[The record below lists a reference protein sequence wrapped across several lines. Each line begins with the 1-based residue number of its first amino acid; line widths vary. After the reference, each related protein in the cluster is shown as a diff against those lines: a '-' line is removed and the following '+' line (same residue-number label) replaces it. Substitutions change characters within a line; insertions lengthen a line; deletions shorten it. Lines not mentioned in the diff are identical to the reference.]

1 MLERCKLKILKGA
14 CGRVKLYIILVVIPA
29 IVISFF
35 VYEKEKDTIAAEH
48 KQEAS
53 VLLNLHRNK
62 INYLIGETMA
72 RMTSLSIAI
81 DRPVDIKKMQS
92 ILEKTF
98 DSEPRFSGLYFLNAK
113 GDVTAST
120 TELKTKVNLADRSF
134 FTKAKETKKTVIS
147 DSYSSRITG
156 QPIFTIC
163 VPVLDSKQNVTDY
176 LVAAI
181 QIDYLKNLI
190 NLLSPDVYIEVVNQ
204 DGKMI
209 FASGQA
215 SHVKDQKPVSG
226 YLDDISWNMK
236 VYPNPVTIEELT
248 KSLVLPLSCSIVLL
262 NILFILVLY
271 YLLKRQ
277 TQLERSE
284 NEAQKLELIGTLAAS
299 TAHEIRN
306 PLTGISGFIQLLQKK
321 YKGEEDQLYFSII
334 EQEIKRINQIVSE
347 FLVLGKPT
355 AEKWE
360 LNSLQDIIG
369 EIMPII
375 YSEGNLYNVEVELQ
389 HLTEQPLLVKCT
401 KDHIKQ
407 VILNV
412 AKNGLESM
420 PEGGKL
426 TISLGALDKKAI
438 IKVVDNGEG
447 ISQEMLDHIFL
458 PFVTSKEKGTG
469 LGLVVCKRIVLMYGG
484 SIHIES
490 EVRRGTEVTIT
501 LPVSAS

>member
-1 MLERCKLKILKGA
+1 MKILKGA
-14 CGRVKLYIILVVIPA
+14 CGSVKLYLILVVIPA

-62 INYLIGETMA
+62 INYLIGETKA

-81 DRPVDIKKMQS
+81 DRPVDIKKMHS
-92 ILEKTF
+92 ILKKTF
-98 DSEPRFSGLYFLNAK
+98 DSEPRFSGLYLLNAK

-163 VPVLDSKQNVTDY
+163 VPVLDSKRNVTDY

-181 QIDYLKNLI
+181 QVDYLKNLI

-209 FASGQA
+209 FSSGQA
-215 SHVKDQKPVSG
+215 SHAEDQKPVSG

-248 KSLVLPLSCSIVLL
+248 KGLLLPLSCSIVLL

-389 HLTEQPLLVKCT
+389 YLTEQPLLVKCT

-420 PEGGKL
+420 PDGGKL
-426 TISLGALDKKAI
+426 TISLGALDKKAV

-490 EVRRGTEVTIT
+490 EARRGTEVTIT
-501 LPVSAS
+501 LPVSDS

>member
-1 MLERCKLKILKGA
+1 
-14 CGRVKLYIILVVIPA
+14 
-29 IVISFF
+29 
-35 VYEKEKDTIAAEH
+35 
-48 KQEAS
+48 
-53 VLLNLHRNK
+53 
-62 INYLIGETMA
+62 
-72 RMTSLSIAI
+72 
-81 DRPVDIKKMQS
+81 
-92 ILEKTF
+92 
-98 DSEPRFSGLYFLNAK
+98 
-113 GDVTAST
+113 
-120 TELKTKVNLADRSF
+120 
-134 FTKAKETKKTVIS
+134 
-147 DSYSSRITG
+147 
-156 QPIFTIC
+156 
-163 VPVLDSKQNVTDY
+163 
-176 LVAAI
+176 
-181 QIDYLKNLI
+181 
-190 NLLSPDVYIEVVNQ
+190 
-204 DGKMI
+204 
-209 FASGQA
+209 
-215 SHVKDQKPVSG
+215 
-226 YLDDISWNMK
+226 MK

-389 HLTEQPLLVKCT
+389 YLTEQPLLVKCT

-426 TISLGALDKKAI
+426 TISWELWIKKPLSKLWITVKGFLRKCWI
-438 IKVVDNGEG
+438 ISSFPLLLLKK
-447 ISQEMLDHIFL
+447 
-458 PFVTSKEKGTG
+458 KE
-469 LGLVVCKRIVLMYGG
+469 
-484 SIHIES
+484 
-490 EVRRGTEVTIT
+490 
-501 LPVSAS
+501 PVSALSYVNGSF

>member
-1 MLERCKLKILKGA
+1 MKILKGA

-62 INYLIGETMA
+62 INYLNGETMA

-163 VPVLDSKQNVTDY
+163 VPVSDSKRNVTDY

-215 SHVKDQKPVSG
+215 SHAEDQKPVSG

-248 KSLVLPLSCSIVLL
+248 KGLVLPLSCIIVLL

-389 HLTEQPLLVKCT
+389 YLTEQPLLVKCT

>member
-1 MLERCKLKILKGA
+1 MKILKGA
-14 CGRVKLYIILVVIPA
+14 CGRIKLYIALVVIPA
-29 IVISFF
+29 LVISFF
-35 VYEKEKDTIAAEH
+35 VYEKEKETIAAEH

-53 VLLNLHRNK
+53 VMLNLHRNK
-62 INYLIGETMA
+62 INYLIGETKA

-81 DRPVDIKKMQS
+81 DRPIDMNKMKTV
-92 ILEKTF
+92 LEKTF

-113 GDVTAST
+113 GDVTASA

-134 FTKAKETKKTVIS
+134 LQKRKNKKTVIT

-163 VPVLDSKQNVTDY
+163 VPVLDEKKNVTDY

-181 QIDYLKNLI
+181 QIDYLQNLI
-190 NLLSPDVYIEVVNQ
+190 NLLSPDVYIEVVNENN
-204 DGKMI
+204 KMI
-209 FASGQA
+209 FSSGQA
-215 SHVKDQKPVSG
+215 SHARDQKPVSG

-236 VYPNPVTIEELT
+236 VYPNPVTIEELS
-248 KSLVLPLSCSIVLL
+248 KSLVLPLSCIIVLL

-271 YLLKRQ
+271 YLLKRR
-277 TQLERSE
+277 TQLERTE
-284 NEAQKLELIGTLAAS
+284 NEQQKLELIGTLAAS

-334 EQEIKRINQIVSE
+334 DQEIKRINQIVSE

-375 YSEGNLYNVEVELQ
+375 YSEGNLYNVEVELTF
-389 HLTEQPLLVKCT
+389 LTDKPLKVKCT

-426 TISLGALDKKAI
+426 TISLGAVDKKAI
-438 IKVVDNGEG
+438 IKVMDNGEG

-501 LPVSAS
+501 LPVSSS

>member
-14 CGRVKLYIILVVIPA
+14 CGRIRLYIALVVIPA
-29 IVISFF
+29 LVISFF
-35 VYEKEKDTIAAEH
+35 VYEKEKETIAAEH

-53 VLLNLHRNK
+53 VMLNLHRNK
-62 INYLIGETMA
+62 INYLIGETKA

-81 DRPVDIKKMQS
+81 DRPIDMNKMKTV
-92 ILEKTF
+92 LEKTF

-113 GDVTAST
+113 GDVTASA

-134 FTKAKETKKTVIS
+134 FTKAKKTKKTVIT

-163 VPVLDSKQNVTDY
+163 VPVLDEKKNVTDY

-181 QIDYLKNLI
+181 QIDYLQNLI
-190 NLLSPDVYIEVVNQ
+190 NLLSPDVYIEVVNENN
-204 DGKMI
+204 KMI
-209 FASGQA
+209 FSSGQA
-215 SHVKDQKPVSG
+215 SHARDQKPVSG

-236 VYPNPVTIEELT
+236 VYPNPVTIEEPS
-248 KSLVLPLSCSIVLL
+248 KSLVLPLSCIIVLL

-271 YLLKRQ
+271 YLLKRR
-277 TQLERSE
+277 TQLERTE
-284 NEAQKLELIGTLAAS
+284 NEQQKLEPIGTLAAS

-375 YSEGNLYNVEVELQ
+375 YSEGNLYNVEVELKF
-389 HLTEQPLLVKCT
+389 LTDKPLKVKCT

-426 TISLGALDKKAI
+426 TISLGAVDKKAI
-438 IKVVDNGEG
+438 IKVTDNGEG

-501 LPVSAS
+501 LPASSS

>member
-1 MLERCKLKILKGA
+1 MKILKGA

-134 FTKAKETKKTVIS
+134 FIKAKETKKTVIS

-163 VPVLDSKQNVTDY
+163 VPVLDSKRNVTDY

-215 SHVKDQKPVSG
+215 SH
-226 YLDDISWNMK
+226 
-236 VYPNPVTIEELT
+236 
-248 KSLVLPLSCSIVLL
+248 
-262 NILFILVLY
+262 
-271 YLLKRQ
+271 
-277 TQLERSE
+277 
-284 NEAQKLELIGTLAAS
+284 A
-299 TAHEIRN
+299 
-306 PLTGISGFIQLLQKK
+306 
-321 YKGEEDQLYFSII
+321 ED
-334 EQEIKRINQIVSE
+334 
-347 FLVLGKPT
+347 
-355 AEKWE
+355 
-360 LNSLQDIIG
+360 
-369 EIMPII
+369 
-375 YSEGNLYNVEVELQ
+375 
-389 HLTEQPLLVKCT
+389 
-401 KDHIKQ
+401 
-407 VILNV
+407 
-412 AKNGLESM
+412 
-420 PEGGKL
+420 
-426 TISLGALDKKAI
+426 
-438 IKVVDNGEG
+438 
-447 ISQEMLDHIFL
+447 
-458 PFVTSKEKGTG
+458 
-469 LGLVVCKRIVLMYGG
+469 
-484 SIHIES
+484 
-490 EVRRGTEVTIT
+490 
-501 LPVSAS
+501 

>member
-1 MLERCKLKILKGA
+1 
-14 CGRVKLYIILVVIPA
+14 
-29 IVISFF
+29 
-35 VYEKEKDTIAAEH
+35 
-48 KQEAS
+48 
-53 VLLNLHRNK
+53 
-62 INYLIGETMA
+62 
-72 RMTSLSIAI
+72 
-81 DRPVDIKKMQS
+81 
-92 ILEKTF
+92 
-98 DSEPRFSGLYFLNAK
+98 
-113 GDVTAST
+113 
-120 TELKTKVNLADRSF
+120 
-134 FTKAKETKKTVIS
+134 
-147 DSYSSRITG
+147 
-156 QPIFTIC
+156 
-163 VPVLDSKQNVTDY
+163 
-176 LVAAI
+176 
-181 QIDYLKNLI
+181 
-190 NLLSPDVYIEVVNQ
+190 
-204 DGKMI
+204 
-209 FASGQA
+209 
-215 SHVKDQKPVSG
+215 
-226 YLDDISWNMK
+226 
-236 VYPNPVTIEELT
+236 
-248 KSLVLPLSCSIVLL
+248 
-262 NILFILVLY
+262 
-271 YLLKRQ
+271 
-277 TQLERSE
+277 
-284 NEAQKLELIGTLAAS
+284 AS

-389 HLTEQPLLVKCT
+389 YLTEQPLLVKCT

-501 LPVSAS
+501 LPVS

>member
-1 MLERCKLKILKGA
+1 MERCKLKILKGA

-29 IVISFF
+29 LVISFF
-35 VYEKEKDTIAAEH
+35 VYEKEKDTIAIEH

-53 VLLNLHRNK
+53 VMLNLHRNK

-81 DRPVDIKKMQS
+81 DRPVDINKMQS
-92 ILEKTF
+92 ILEETF
-98 DSEPRFSGLYFLNAK
+98 DSEPRFSGLYLLNTK

-120 TELKTKVNLADRSF
+120 SELKTKVNLADRSF
-134 FTKAKETKKTVIS
+134 FAKAKETKKTVIS

-163 VPVLDSKQNVTDY
+163 VPVLDSKKNVTDY

-204 DGKMI
+204 DEKMI
-209 FASGQA
+209 FTSGQA
-215 SHVKDQKPVSG
+215 SHAKDQKPVSG
-226 YLDDISWNMK
+226 YLDEISWNMK

-248 KSLVLPLSCSIVLL
+248 KSLLLPLSCIIVLL

-271 YLLKRQ
+271 YLLKRK

-389 HLTEQPLLVKCT
+389 YLTEKPLLVKCT

-426 TISLGALDKKAI
+426 TISLEASDQKAI

-484 SIHIES
+484 TIHIES
-490 EVRRGTEVTIT
+490 EVRRGTEVTIN

>member
-1 MLERCKLKILKGA
+1 MKILKGA

-62 INYLIGETMA
+62 INYLIGETKA

-113 GDVTAST
+113 GDVTVST

-163 VPVLDSKQNVTDY
+163 VPVLDSKENVTDY

-190 NLLSPDVYIEVVNQ
+190 NLLSPDVYIEVINQ
-204 DGKMI
+204 GGKMI
-209 FASGQA
+209 FTSGQA
-215 SHVKDQKPVSG
+215 SHAKDQKPVSG

-236 VYPNPVTIEELT
+236 VYPNHVTIEELT
-248 KSLVLPLSCSIVLL
+248 KSLVLPLSCIIVLL

-389 HLTEQPLLVKCT
+389 YLTEQPLLVKCT